1 MPEIVYWSLL
11 LIIILLALPLIFFL
25 GILAVGFMLFLIIL
39 AGILTFF
46 NQESF
51 PETFEL
57 INHLNQSAPD
67 DAHKYGYYAILY
79 TPVIYRPTFM
89 IVGNNPS
96 WFDKDSN
103 DNALILDE
111 ISVEKNEQPL
121 TFYTTVD
128 QEKVSFYAEVIDES
142 RPPESRTP

>member
-1 MPEIVYWSLL
+1 MNNLEAEIQSIYDDFRS
-11 LIIILLALPLIFFL
+11 I
-25 GILAVGFMLFLIIL
+25 
-39 AGILTFF
+39 F

-103 DNALILDE
+103 DNAQKIVKKLMKCRIG
-111 ISVEKNEQPL
+111 NC
-121 TFYTTVD
+121 F
-128 QEKVSFYAEVIDES
+128 
-142 RPPESRTP
+142 